1 MKMFLEW
8 RGSSINIV
16 KIWTKGTLLTICKLN
31 YFQEIFKL
39 NQQSSNLTEWE
50 KIPQADKLSIAYK
63 VDQYLFYYEPMYVAQ
78 GDTPLFDERF
88 IGYGMTRNTQVF
100 ERLIFVINV
109 SPCL

>member
-1 MKMFLEW
+1 MRQLGFIM
-8 RGSSINIV
+8 
-16 KIWTKGTLLTICKLN
+16 
-31 YFQEIFKL
+31 QEIFKL

-78 GDTPLFDERF
+78 GDTPQFDERF

-100 ERLIFVINV
+100 KKPILCCFYFIQNLKVNMENA
-109 SPCL
+109 